1 MSGDDRR
8 IAAYYD
14 GLVDAYGH
22 DPRAVDASSRASLD
36 VRYTALC
43 AVTDLTGKRVL
54 EVGCGFGDLGAFI
67 LERFEGVS
75 YRGVDL
81 SPRMVE
87 EGRRAHPDLQ
97 LDVANV
103 LDLPAVER
111 YDVVLAQGIF
121 YLLREDPEARMRELV
136 ERMFALA
143 SEAVAFTAIS
153 AWSAERDPD
162 EFYVDPGAALE
173 LGHSL
178 TKAVVVR
185 HDYHPGDLT
194 VYLYKRAWR

>member
-1 MSGDDRR
+1 MSDDGR
-8 IAAYYD
+8 IAAYYNR
-14 GLVDAYGH
+14 LVDTYGH
-22 DPRAVDASSRASLD
+22 DPRAVDASSRDSLD
-36 VRYTALC
+36 VRYAALC
-43 AVTDLTGKRVL
+43 GVTDLTGKRVL

-67 LERFEGVS
+67 RERFEGVS

-87 EGRRAHPDLQ
+87 EGRRAHPGLE
-97 LDVANV
+97 LSVANV
-103 LDLPAVER
+103 LDLPGRRDATTWCSPR
-111 YDVVLAQGIF
+111 ASSTCCAS
-121 YLLREDPEARMRELV
+121 DPEARMRELV

-153 AWSAERDPD
+153 AWSAERDPE

-173 LGHSL
+173 LGRSL

-194 VYLYKRAWR
+194 VYLYKREWR